1 MSATITDTITD
12 DLRTI
17 LREGRPFSTALSL
30 PSLAKHYDVS
40 ITPVRRAVRVLLNEG
55 LLQKSPSGRLFVNT
69 EPSSVRHDIKPSH
82 PQEEVVPCSLME
94 RLTEEILRRSLQNDT
109 EYLRE
114 EAVAQ
119 QMGVGRTVL
128 RQAFNRLA
136 GEGLLHHIPRCGWRV
151 RVFDESDMVSYLE
164 ARESL
169 ERTALTLAR
178 PHLQTADLKAMLA
191 GNSADTCE
199 YLPRL
204 NNDIHA
210 YLIEK
215 SGNPYIQDFFARH
228 GRYWAALFDFAA
240 PETHV
245 LREVASQHRTI
256 LTALLQQD
264 WTGAEQALS
273 HHIRAQRRIVGR
285 LMAHRESSSE
295 Q

>member
-17 LREGRPFSTALSL
+17 LRDGRPFPTALSL
-30 PSLAKHYDVS
+30 PSLARHYDVS
-40 ITPVRRAVRVLLNEG
+40 ITPVRRAVGVLLNEG
-55 LLQKSPSGRLFVNT
+55 LLRKSPSGRL
-69 EPSSVRHDIKPSH
+69 EPSSQLPIRQDAAPSH
-82 PQEEVVPCSLME
+82 PQEESAPSSLSE
-94 RLTEEILRRSLQNDT
+94 RLTEEILWRSLRNDT

-136 GEGLLHHIPRCGWRV
+136 GQGLLEHIPRCGWRV
-151 RVFDESDMVSYLE
+151 RIFDESDMVSYLE

-178 PHLQTADLKAMLA
+178 PHLQTADLEVMLA
-191 GNSADTCE
+191 GNSPDAPEDS
-199 YLPRL
+199 PSL

-215 SGNPYIQDFFARH
+215 SGNSYIQDFFARH

-245 LREVASQHRTI
+245 LREVATQHRAI

-264 WTGAEQALS
+264 WAAAEQALS
-273 HHIRAQRRIVGR
+273 HHIHAQRSIVGR
-285 LMAHRESSSE
+285 LMTNRESSSG